1 MKRPLLL
8 TAILACAVSTLT
20 QAQTENPL
28 IGHIPADADKVYHV
42 NYTAIAAKLDI
53 QSLAPVIFK
62 NPKEQRMAACL
73 IDPAKA
79 GVDPRFGFIIA
90 ESNTAK
96 PDSPRYTTIIV
107 PLSDSAKFI
116 KFIRDDND
124 PAKDGKLTIHSGKP
138 RTATQGKAALAWNDK
153 IVVITLVKAPM
164 VNSNG
169 GQPKVEGMQ
178 QPNPAALAK
187 YLRTATHRSVT
198 AISTI
203 TKTMT
208 PADGEFRAALA
219 NEADADAHIFSR
231 FGSGF
236 GILADIMK
244 MSKAPVN
251 KDFVSAMDNLKK
263 THMYSIGTIRFDN
276 GKMGLRSRFF
286 SDSLAGLD
294 LGLRPI
300 DASLIQRLPQGNV
313 LGLFAVHIDP
323 VAYGNM
329 MMKRMGTGMAA
340 KGMHVIDSTLAKK
353 GLTPMD
359 ILTAFKGDL
368 LVAVIDNG
376 STIPATD
383 STPAKPGKPSV
394 YIALTIANKASFDK
408 IDHALHL
415 TRDSAAAAAD
425 TSVKMKL
432 HLAHTL
438 RDDILVF
445 GPSQQATD
453 SYANNT
459 GHADSRLLTEEVR
472 TAPVAIAIDVKAI
485 GSYLQPTLGKNP
497 KTAQLQ
503 VVFQLLDQIVI
514 TAGKSNGK
522 EVETLFEIKMSD
534 KDQNSLTTIS
544 KFIQSM
550 SKH

>member
-8 TAILACAVSTLT
+8 TAILACTVSTLT

-28 IGHIPADADKVYHV
+28 IAHIPADADKVYHI
-42 NYTAIAAKLDI
+42 NYTSLAAKLDLQNLI
-53 QSLAPVIFK
+53 PAVPKSEK
-62 NPKEQRMAACL
+62 NMEMMAYMMDPGKLGIDARYGLL
-73 IDPAKA
+73 IC
-79 GVDPRFGFIIA
+79 

-96 PDSPRYTTIIV
+96 LDSPRYTTI
-107 PLSDSAKFI
+107 LFALTDSAQ
-116 KFIRDDND
+116 FIRFVRDAN
-124 PAKDGKLTIHSGKP
+124 AQKKEKFVIHPGKP
-138 RTATQGKAALAWNDK
+138 RTATMGKALYSWNDK
-153 IVVITLVKAPM
+153 MMAITSVKPPM
-164 VNSNG
+164 MSAGG
-169 GQPKVEGMQ
+169 GQPKFEGMQ

-187 YLRTATHRSVT
+187 YLRTAAHRSVT
-198 AISTI
+198 AINTI
-203 TKTMT
+203 TKTIT
-208 PADGEFRAALA
+208 PADAEFRAALV
-219 NEADADAHIFSR
+219 NDADADAHIFSR

-236 GILADIMK
+236 GIMADIMK

-300 DASLIQRLPQGNV
+300 NTNLIQRLPQGNV
-313 LGLFAVHIDP
+313 LGVFAVHIDP
-323 VAYGNM
+323 IAYGNM
-329 MMKRMGTGMAA
+329 MMKRLGTGMAA
-340 KGMHVIDSTLAKK
+340 KSMHAIDSTLAKK
-353 GLTPMD
+353 GLTPLD
-359 ILTAFKGDL
+359 ILTAFKGDV

-408 IDHALHL
+408 IDHAFHL

-425 TSVKMKL
+425 TSVKIKL

-438 RDDILVF
+438 RDDLLVF

-459 GHADSRLLTEEVR
+459 GHGDSRLLSEEVR

-485 GSYLQPTLGKNP
+485 GTYLQPMLGKDP
-497 KTAQLQ
+497 KAAQLQ

-534 KDQNSLTTIS
+534 QNQNSLTTIS